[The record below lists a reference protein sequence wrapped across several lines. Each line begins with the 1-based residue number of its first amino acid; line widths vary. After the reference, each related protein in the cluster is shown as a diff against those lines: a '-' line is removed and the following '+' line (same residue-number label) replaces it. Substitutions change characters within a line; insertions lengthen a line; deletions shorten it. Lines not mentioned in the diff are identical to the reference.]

1 MGRGRRPLRDAPLND
16 ARVSDDGLVAD
27 AGVITIASDN
37 GELDEFAAAFAD
49 AIARHRHFERQVSVV
64 PA

>member
-1 MGRGRRPLRDAPLND
+1 
-16 ARVSDDGLVAD
+16 LVAD